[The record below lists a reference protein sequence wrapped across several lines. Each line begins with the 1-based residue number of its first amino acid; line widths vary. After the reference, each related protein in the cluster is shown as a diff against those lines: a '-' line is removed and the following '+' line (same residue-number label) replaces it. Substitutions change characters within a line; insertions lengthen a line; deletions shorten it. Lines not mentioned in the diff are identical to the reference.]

1 MMSRVLVMRLEGN
14 GRMQKP
20 FGGRCFGEVGLTFVI
35 LSPDVR
41 EVHEGPSLRGSHRDR
56 QVRSGACEGPRE
68 VSC

>member
-41 EVHEGPSLRGSHRDR
+41 EVHEVTISKGKSQR
-56 QVRSGACEGPRE
+56 QTGEEWGM
-68 VSC
+68 